1 MALLE
6 PQNDPISFMDFLASA
21 KRTSGIMMY
30 PAEMSWSEAKSI
42 MTEAFNELIEFDNYF
57 MIMLGNESL
66 LTNSSADFV
75 ILTENEVDRLKA
87 EAFMFNFKVQWP
99 KN

>member
-6 PQNDPISFMDFLASA
+6 PQNDPISFMSFLAEA
-21 KRTSGIMMY
+21 NRTAGVMTY
-30 PAEMSWSEAKSI
+30 PDEMSWCEAKAI
-42 MTEAFNELIEFDNYF
+42 MTEAFNEQIAFDNYF

-66 LTNSSADFV
+66 LTHNSAEF
-75 ILTENEVDRLKA
+75 IIRTENEEDRLKA
-87 EAFMFNFKVQWP
+87 EAFLFNFKIEWP

>member
-1 MALLE
+1 
-6 PQNDPISFMDFLASA
+6 
-21 KRTSGIMMY
+21 MY

-87 EAFMFNFKVQWP
+87 EAFMFNFKVQWL